1 MRWHLCFAASIF
13 FFLLVSTT
21 SAFDPTETFT
31 YSNFSHSRYY
41 GSGDANNDG
50 VVNQIDIDICRK
62 IAKSDNNR
70 TAYYFTEDPN
80 ATVDACDVDGDG
92 VVTMEDVKQILWYFI
107 GRTDHLP
114 AHWDKCN
121 VSERVDWI
129 YKIERRHASYPKKG
143 VCGNYANQL
152 RIAYDGR
159 YCDYL
164 SEIPDSYN
172 MKWQGRFNIPLTL
185 VYCENRYHMQA
196 IVIAC
201 DKEDLE
207 LHKENIEA
215 VYHNYEEIPFND
227 SWEGL
232 PLLGRYSYDP
242 YEDKGYVVKEI
253 DNETYGFVLKEP
265 LKGFRLEGWVY
276 YKDLLTV
283 YDVRNH
289 PVTIMF
295 SYDHY
300 EGDIPWHISPPTNDN
315 DFGRKPGDYPDDMLE
330 YFFSYP
336 HYTPIPKGRVHI
348 C

>member
-1 MRWHLCFAASIF
+1 MVVRLLFSVFVFSLLLIPALAA
-13 FFLLVSTT
+13 
-21 SAFDPTETFT
+21 PTDTFT

-50 VVNQIDIDICRK
+50 VVNQLDIDICRK
-62 IAKSDNNR
+62 IAKSPNNK

-80 ATVDACDVDGDG
+80 ATVDACDVDADG
-92 VVTMEDVKQILWYFI
+92 VVTMGDVKQILWYFI
-107 GRTDHLP
+107 GRIDHLP
-114 AHWDKCN
+114 AHWDKCS
-121 VSERVDWI
+121 VSERMDWI

-164 SEIPDSYN
+164 AGLPETYN

-196 IVIAC
+196 ITIAC

-207 LHKENIEA
+207 IHRDNIEA
-215 VYHNYEEIPFND
+215 VYHNYEQIPFNN

-253 DNETYGFVLKEP
+253 NNETYGFVLKEP
-265 LKGFRLEGWVY
+265 LRGFRLEGWVY

-283 YDVRNH
+283 YDVRNY

-300 EGDIPWHISPPTNDN
+300 KDDIPWHINSPTNDN
-315 DFGRKPGDYPDDMLE
+315 DYGREPGDYPDDMLE

-336 HYTPIPKGRVHI
+336 HYTPISKGRVKI
-348 C
+348 LG

>member
-1 MRWHLCFAASIF
+1 LIKVVFLALS
-13 FFLLVSTT
+13 FFLIFATIIST
-21 SAFDPTETFT
+21 SALPTDTFT

-50 VVNQIDIDICRK
+50 VVNQKDIDICRK
-62 IAKSDNNR
+62 IAKSPNNK

-80 ATVDACDVDGDG
+80 ATVDACDVDADG

-107 GRTDHLP
+107 GRIDHLP
-114 AHWDKCN
+114 AHWDKCD
-121 VSERVDWI
+121 VSEREDWI

-143 VCGNYANQL
+143 VCGHYANQL

-164 SEIPDSYN
+164 IDMPDFYN

-196 IVIAC
+196 LIVAC
-201 DKEDLE
+201 NKEDLE
-207 LHKENIEA
+207 IHRDNIEA
-215 VYHNYEEIPFND
+215 VYHNYKQIPFND

-232 PLLGRYSYDP
+232 PLLGSYD
-242 YEDKGYVVKEI
+242 YDYFEDRGYVTKTI
-253 DNETYGFVLKEP
+253 DNKTYGFILKRP
-265 LKGFRLEGWVY
+265 LRGFILTGWVY
-276 YKDLLTV
+276 YKDLLSV
-283 YDVRNH
+283 LDASKI
-289 PVTIMF
+289 PVEIMCD
-295 SYDHY
+295 YDHY
-300 EGDIPWHISPPTNDN
+300 KYDIPWHINSPSNESN
-315 DFGRKPGDYPDDMLE
+315 LGREPAEYPDALFE

-336 HYTPIPKGRVHI
+336 HYTPISKGRVRI